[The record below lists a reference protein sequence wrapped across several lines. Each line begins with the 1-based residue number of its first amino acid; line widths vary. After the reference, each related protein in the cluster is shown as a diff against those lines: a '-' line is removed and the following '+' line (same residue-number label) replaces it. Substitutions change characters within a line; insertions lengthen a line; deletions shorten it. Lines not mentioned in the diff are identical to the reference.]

1 MEPNTIFTE
10 NSVLVY
16 KGIVK
21 AFYKRFGIKGFNNS
35 WPLTS
40 LDLNPIKKV

>member
-21 AFYKRFGIKGFNNS
+21 AFYK
-35 WPLTS
+35 S
-40 LDLNPIKKV
+40 LVLKDLIIVGL